1 MNETLV
7 LFLQVSF
14 IIIIY
19 AILAY
24 VFYIMR
30 QMKYLK
36 KQQVKFSNVNKQ
48 VALNKKVV
56 LTSGLIGIVVAIKD
70 EVLVIELT
78 KGITIET
85 LIYSVQ
91 EVIE

>member
-36 KQQVKFSNVNKQ
+36 NQQVKFSNVNKQ

-56 LTSGLIGIVVAIKD
+56 LTSGLIGIVVGIKD
-70 EVLVIELT
+70 EVLMVELA